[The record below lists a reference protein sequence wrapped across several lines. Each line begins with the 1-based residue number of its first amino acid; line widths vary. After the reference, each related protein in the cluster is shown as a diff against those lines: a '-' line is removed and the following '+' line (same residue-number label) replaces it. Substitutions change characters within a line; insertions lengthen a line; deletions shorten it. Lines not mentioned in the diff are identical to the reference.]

1 MKRSIWLSAA
11 GLLALS
17 TFSPISRAADHRD
30 WPGYQQDIASD
41 ITDVYSWMSADG
53 SKVYLAL
60 DVQGAN
66 TGALATTKFSDAV
79 QYVIH
84 VSSSSAYGQ
93 AQTADSIICK
103 FDTGT
108 PQNFQCWGPGA
119 SGAATEYV
127 KDAVGNT
134 AGKTS
139 TSGKMKVFA
148 GVRDDPFFFNIRGFA
163 AAGAAIHAA
172 AIKTGTGALT
182 FNAAKCPTNI
192 DSTTS
197 MAIVN
202 TLKSNGTPPTP
213 GTDDFGKN
221 GNSLLPPGTGGTTN
235 GNILAI
241 VISIDKTLLTTGG
254 PMLSVWAS
262 TNR

>member
-66 TGALATTKFSDAV
+66 TGATATTKFSDAV

-108 PQNFQCWGPGA
+108 PQNFECWGPGA

-148 GVRDDPFFFNIRGFA
+148 GVRDDPFFFNIRGFV
-163 AAGAAIHAA
+163 AAGTAIHNAA
-172 AIKTGTGALT
+172 PGLT
-182 FNAAKCPTNI
+182 FNAAGCPAVNA
-192 DSTTS
+192 TTS
-197 MAIVN
+197 NAIVAA
-202 TLKSNGTPPTP
+202 LKSNGAATPGP

>member
-41 ITDVYSWMSADG
+41 ITDVYSWMSTDG

-66 TGALATTKFSDAV
+66 TGATATTKFSDAV

-84 VSSSSAYGQ
+84 VSSSSAHRQ

-108 PQNFQCWGPGA
+108 PQNF
-119 SGAATEYV
+119 
-127 KDAVGNT
+127 
-134 AGKTS
+134 
-139 TSGKMKVFA
+139 
-148 GVRDDPFFFNIRGFA
+148 
-163 AAGAAIHAA
+163 
-172 AIKTGTGALT
+172 
-182 FNAAKCPTNI
+182 
-192 DSTTS
+192 
-197 MAIVN
+197 
-202 TLKSNGTPPTP
+202 
-213 GTDDFGKN
+213 
-221 GNSLLPPGTGGTTN
+221 
-235 GNILAI
+235 
-241 VISIDKTLLTTGG
+241 
-254 PMLSVWAS
+254 
-262 TNR
+262 